1 MSGISRTESQNNALY
16 APRESNPLLS
26 LWPKN
31 FSGIITQ
38 ANAYANAFQVVEAY
52 NMNIFEYDAVSV
64 YTKIEHIR
72 MLQNSGKLSTPQRT
86 AEPLP

>member
-38 ANAYANAFQVVEAY
+38 ANAYANVFQVVEAY

-72 MLQNSGKLSTPQRT
+72 MFQNSGKLSTPQRT